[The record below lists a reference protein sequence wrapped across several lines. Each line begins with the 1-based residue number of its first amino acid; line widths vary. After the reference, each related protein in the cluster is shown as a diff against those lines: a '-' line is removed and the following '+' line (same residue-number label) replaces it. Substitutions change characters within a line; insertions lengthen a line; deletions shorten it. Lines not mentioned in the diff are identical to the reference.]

1 MKKELGSLATHRAYL
16 GLPPKK
22 GAVSPFP
29 CRPAAVF
36 AKQVAGLARRLK
48 AIGCRDVVIG
58 LSGGLDSTLVL
69 LVAHAAFEKLG
80 YDRKGLH
87 VLTMPGF
94 GTSTRTK
101 GNADR
106 LCEGLGLRLE
116 TVPIAKSVRQH
127 LKDIGH
133 DGKTPDVTYENAQA
147 RMRTLILMDRANM
160 VGGIVLGTGD
170 LSEIALGWCTFN
182 GDHMSMFGVNAGVPK
197 TVVRKV
203 CAWWAEA
210 EGRGEKEEGR
220 GKTEERGT
228 GEAARAVQDIIDTP
242 ISPELVKGQV
252 TEDRIGPYELHDF
265 FLWNFIVNEMGSK
278 DLQASAERFFA
289 GRFDAATVAR
299 TLQTFLTRFFTQAFK
314 RNCAPDGIRVFPFEL
329 SLRGW
334 WIPSDLGIPRF
345 VGSWCRTHSAAPAVP
360 GCRPEE
366 PF

>member
-1 MKKELGSLATHRAYL
+1 MRKKLGSLAAHRAYL

-22 GAVSPFP
+22 GPVTPFP

-48 AIGCRDVVIG
+48 AIRCRDVVIG
-58 LSGGLDSTLVL
+58 LSGGLDSTLAL
-69 LVAHAAFEKLG
+69 LVAYAAFDRLG
-80 YDRKGLH
+80 YGTKGLH

-94 GTSTRTK
+94 GTSSRTK

-116 TVPIAKSVRQH
+116 TISIAKSVRQH

-160 VGGIVLGTGD
+160 VNGIVLGTGD

-203 CAWWAEA
+203 CAWWAE
-210 EGRGEKEEGR
+210 EKGR
-220 GKTEERGT
+220 GKREGERGNGGGGM
-228 GEAARAVQDIIDTP
+228 GEAAVAVQDIIDTP

-265 FLWNFIVNEMGSK
+265 FLWNFIMNEMGPA
-278 DLQASAERFFA
+278 DLQASAERHFA

-299 TLQTFLTRFFTQAFK
+299 TLRTFMTRFFTQAFK

-334 WIPSDLGIPRF
+334 WIPSDLGIPRPF
-345 VGSWCRTHSAAPAVP
+345 ADAVRPRGGAPLRTK
-360 GCRPEE
+360 GR
-366 PF
+366 